1 MSDICNAA
9 TPLSRD
15 RLAPAIA
22 AAGATITPAHHGA
35 PRTRDALSA
44 TTGSAT
50 TGKADLVVVGRIAT
64 GDPAAPTAEAMAV
77 RDGRILALGSVA
89 ELEGLTGPATSTISP
104 DGAVIP
110 GLIEPHAHI
119 WVSLMTLDW
128 TDVSHGV
135 CPRFDD
141 VVTVLKTAAQ
151 ATPVGQYVLAK
162 LFDPS
167 LYPGEPPL
175 TRDILDRV
183 ASDRRVVVLN
193 ASMHFA
199 YANSAALDAAGI
211 TDETPQP
218 TGGTFEKVDGRL
230 TGVLGESPAVTML
243 LANLPRPTAT
253 DIGHGIRQLLTE
265 FAAAG
270 VTSMREA
277 MTGTLAGVSEVA
289 MLHQLN
295 GAERLPVRVSTAQF
309 SALAGCATPADV
321 AAAWKEA
328 GVTPFS
334 GDEMVRADA
343 WKIVV
348 DGSNQGRSGYL
359 LQPYLGEM
367 SGGHANWTPE
377 SLRDVMRAGLDDGWQ
392 LMIHTNGDAAVEFA
406 LQAAEELMPP
416 GGGDL
421 RHRFEHAS
429 LTTDDQLARM
439 AKAGVSP
446 SFLMDHVYFWGTAFR
461 DTILGPARAA
471 RLDRLASAYRAGL
484 RPSIHSD
491 YNVTTVRPLRSA
503 RTAVL
508 RRLEADGTVLAP
520 DECVTPQQALS
531 AITADAAWQIH
542 ADDRGILSAG
552 RRADFVVVD
561 ADPWTSD
568 PEVWDRIAV
577 HATYIDGVPAF
588 TA

>member
-1 MSDICNAA
+1 MSETCNAA

-15 RLAPAIA
+15 RIAPAIA
-22 AAGATITPAHHGA
+22 TAGVTITPAHHGA
-35 PRTRDALSA
+35 HHRSPGAAPAHSA
-44 TTGSAT
+44 TTA
-50 TGKADLVVVGRIAT
+50 KADLVVVGRIAT

-77 RDGRILALGSVA
+77 RDGRILALGSTADV
-89 ELEGLTGPATSTISP
+89 EGLTGPATTTLSP
-104 DGAVIP
+104 DGVVVP

-119 WVSLMTLDW
+119 WVSLLTLDW
-128 TDVSHGV
+128 TDVSHDL

-141 VVTVLKTAAQ
+141 VVTVLKAAAH
-151 ATPVGQYVLAK
+151 ATPAGQYVLAK

-167 LYPGEPPL
+167 LYPGEPAL

-183 ASDRRVVVLN
+183 AIDRPVVVLN

-211 TDETPQP
+211 TDATPQP
-218 TGGTFEKVDGRL
+218 SGGTLEKIDGRL
-230 TGVLGESPAVTML
+230 TGVVGESPAVTML
-243 LANLPRPTAT
+243 LANLPRPTAA
-253 DIGHGIRQLLTE
+253 DIGRGIRQVLGDM
-265 FAAAG
+265 AAAG

-309 SALAGCATPADV
+309 SSLAGYDTPAEV
-321 AAAWKEA
+321 AAAWRAA

-343 WKIVV
+343 WKIVA
-348 DGSNQGRSGYL
+348 DGSNQGRSGYF
-359 LQPYLGEM
+359 LQPYLGET

-377 SLRDVMRAGLDDGWQ
+377 GLREVMRAGLDDGWQ
-392 LMIHTNGDAAVEFA
+392 LMIHTNGDAAIEFA
-406 LQAAEELMPP
+406 LQAAEELLPA

-429 LTTDDQLARM
+429 VTTDDQLARM
-439 AKAGVSP
+439 AAAGVSP
-446 SFLMDHVYFWGTAFR
+446 SFLMDHVYYWGATFR
-461 DTILGPARAA
+461 DTILGASRAA
-471 RLDRLASAYRAGL
+471 RLDRLSSAYRAGL
-484 RPSIHSD
+484 RPSLHSD
-491 YNVTTVRPLRSA
+491 YNVTTVQPLRSA

-508 RRLEADGTVLAP
+508 RRLQADGTVLAP
-520 DECVTPQQALS
+520 EECATPSQALS

-552 RRADFVVVD
+552 RRADFAIVN
-561 ADPWTSD
+561 ADPWTSE
-568 PEVWDRIAV
+568 PESWDRIGI
-577 HATYIDGVPAF
+577 HATYIDGTPAF